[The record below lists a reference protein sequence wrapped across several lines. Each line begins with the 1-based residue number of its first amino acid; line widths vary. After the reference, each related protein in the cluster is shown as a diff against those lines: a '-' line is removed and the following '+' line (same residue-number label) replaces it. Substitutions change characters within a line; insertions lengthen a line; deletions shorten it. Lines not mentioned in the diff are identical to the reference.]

1 MTNEITTEKVQ
12 EALRTITEAGHS
24 DSNIVDSGQVSGI
37 VIKDGHVGFSIE
49 INPSAA
55 DSATEMRRAAEQAVL
70 EIPGVL
76 SATAMLTA
84 HNVQAER
91 AQHAPSKPQQA
102 TSQRAQSP
110 QGQGAP
116 LKPAKHL
123 IAVASGKGG
132 VGKSTTSINLALAL
146 ASAGKTV
153 GILDADI
160 YGPSLPRLLGLNRK
174 PETADNK
181 LVPIDAWGLQ
191 TMSIGY
197 LVDAEAPTIWRGPMV
212 MSALEQMLRD
222 VAWTDLDILVIDLP
236 PGTGDAQLT
245 LSQRA
250 DLSGAVIVS
259 TPQDLALIDARK
271 GLNMFKKV
279 NVPLLGIIE
288 NMSHFICPD
297 CGSRHDIFS
306 HGGARREA
314 EKIGAPFL
322 GEIPLEMVVRETLT
336 MVPQLLQHSQITL
349 FRSPISKLQLRFY
362 IRLMQPKDLLQ
373 NFICDSGIVQMPD
386 IKRQHL

>member
-1 MTNEITTEKVQ
+1 MANQITTEKIQ
-12 EALRTITEAGHS
+12 DALRNVAFMDNSSG
-24 DSNIVDSGQVSGI
+24 NIMDSGKVSGI

-49 INPSAA
+49 IDPSLADAAA
-55 DSATEMRRAAEQAVL
+55 DMRRAAEQAVL
-70 EIPGVL
+70 GIKGVL

-84 HNVQAER
+84 HHSA
-91 AQHAPSKPQQA
+91 AQPAAAAKQTSSAPH
-102 TSQRAQSP
+102 
-110 QGQGAP
+110 GQGAP
-116 LKPAKHL
+116 HKPAQHL

-132 VGKSTTSINLALAL
+132 VGKSTTSINLALAI
-146 ASAGKTV
+146 ASTGKRV

-174 PETADNK
+174 PETKDKK
-181 LVPIDAWGLQ
+181 LLPIEAWGLQ

-222 VAWTDLDILVIDLP
+222 VAWTDLDVLIIDLP

-271 GLNMFKKV
+271 GLNMFQKV
-279 NVPLLGIIE
+279 NVPLLGIVE

-306 HGGARREA
+306 SGGARQEA
-314 EKIGAPFL
+314 DKIAVPFL
-322 GEIPLEMVVRETLT
+322 GEIPLEMVVRESSDGGTPI
-336 MVPQLLQHSQITL
+336 VASQPDH
-349 FRSPISKLQLRFY
+349 PISLAYKQ
-362 IRLMQPKDLLQ
+362 IGAQVMNQ
-373 NFICDSGIVQMPD
+373 IDSAQKPAPALHI
-386 IKRQHL
+386 